1 MAEGNFMDDVGRK
14 LLKNRKYSDI
24 LTVYVK
30 KQEEQK

>member
-1 MAEGNFMDDVGRK
+1 MEDVERK
-14 LLKNRKYSDI
+14 LLKNRKNSDI